1 MSLVSESPIL
11 AGSSRSKF
19 TLLINKNVREMKK
32 SIFVMGLAMMGL
44 LSMTS
49 CSSSDSKNGDT
60 PQPTPQPGQEVSIED
75 SEYDAII
82 NQYVDNVVLPTYS
95 DLKTKNSALYQ
106 AVVDFGDNPSNANF
120 KAICDAWLAAR
131 EPWESSEAFLF
142 GPVADYGLDPNM
154 DSWPLDQEA
163 IVKLLESQQW
173 NEMEWTGDYD
183 EDDEAIAAAQ
193 NVRGFHTLEFLAF
206 RDGQARTLTDQAVD
220 GEAANAV
227 YNAGN
232 ATAWAQYMRNTA
244 QLLVDD
250 VTTLVDAWNN
260 GYADKFKKHDGGDFT
275 SGLSCIEQ
283 LIDGCI
289 DIAGEVGQAKIGDP
303 YDLYVSGKTNEAL
316 YAVESW
322 YSWHSRDDYTN
333 NIYSIRNA
341 YYGSRDGKINANSL
355 SKLVAKYDAQLDADV
370 KEAIEDAAEAIQAI
384 PQPFRNNINSKEAKA
399 AMEAC
404 AELSDI
410 LENEL
415 KPFLINHTK

>member
-1 MSLVSESPIL
+1 
-11 AGSSRSKF
+11 
-19 TLLINKNVREMKK
+19 MKK

>member
-1 MSLVSESPIL
+1 M
-11 AGSSRSKF
+11 
-19 TLLINKNVREMKK
+19 
-32 SIFVMGLAMMGL
+32 MGLAMMGL
-44 LSMTS
+44 VVFTA
-49 CSSSDSKNGDT
+49 CSSSDDKKKDD
-60 PQPTPQPGQEVSIED
+60 PQPTPEVTIQD
-75 SEYDAII
+75 AEYDAII
-82 NQYVDNVVLPTYS
+82 NQYVDQVVLPTYN
-95 DLKTKNSALYQ
+95 DLKAKNSALYQ
-106 AVVDFGDNPSNANF
+106 AVVDFGDAPSDGNF
-120 KAICDAWLAAR
+120 QKICDAWLVAR

-142 GPVADYGLDPNM
+142 GPVADNGLDPNM

-163 IVKLLESQQW
+163 IVKMLESQQW
-173 NEMEWTGDYD
+173 NDMEWTGDYD
-183 EDDEAIAAAQ
+183 EDDDAIAAAQ

-206 RDGQARTLTDQAVD
+206 RDGKARTLTDQATD
-220 GEAANAV
+220 DEAANAV
-227 YNAGN
+227 YNAAN

-250 VTTLVDAWNN
+250 VTTLCDAWNN
-260 GYADKFKKHDGGDFT
+260 GYADKFKSHNGGEFT

-341 YYGSRDGKINANSL
+341 YFGSRDGSVNKNSL
-355 SKLVAKYDAQLDADV
+355 SKLVAKYNAELDADV
-370 KEAIEDAAEAIQAI
+370 KAAITNAANAIQAI
-384 PQPFRNNINSKEAKA
+384 PQPFRNNINSKEAQA

-410 LENEL
+410 LEISIFPEAMRCL
-415 KPFLINHTK
+415 LVHRQDSITLLSLTTRQPHGSLALMPQGLMWATACMTT

>member
-1 MSLVSESPIL
+1 
-11 AGSSRSKF
+11 
-19 TLLINKNVREMKK
+19 MKK
-32 SIFVMGLAMMGL
+32 SIFVMGLTMMGL
-44 LSMTS
+44 MAFTA
-49 CSSSDSKNGDT
+49 CSSSDDKKNDD
-60 PQPTPQPGQEVSIED
+60 PQPTEVTIQD

-95 DLKTKNSALYQ
+95 DLKAKNSTLYQ
-106 AVVDFGDNPSNANF
+106 AVVDFGDAPSNANF
-120 KAICDAWLAAR
+120 QAICDAWLVAR

-142 GPVADYGLDPNM
+142 GPVADLGLDPNM

-163 IVKLLESQQW
+163 IVKMLESQQW

-206 RDGQARTLTDQAVD
+206 RDGKARTLTDQATD

-227 YNAGN
+227 YNSGN
-232 ATAWAQYMRNTA
+232 ANAWAQYMRNTA

-250 VTTLVDAWNN
+250 VTTLCDAWNN
-260 GYADKFKKHDGGDFT
+260 GYADKFKSHNGGDFT

-303 YDLYVSGKTNEAL
+303 YDLYVSGKTTEAL

-341 YYGSRDGKINANSL
+341 YYGSRDGSVNKNSL
-355 SKLVAKYDAQLDADV
+355 SKLVAKYNPELDADV
-370 KEAIEDAAEAIQAI
+370 KAAIEDAADAIQAI
-384 PQPFRNNINSKEAKA
+384 PQPFRNNINSKEAQS

>member
-1 MSLVSESPIL
+1 
-11 AGSSRSKF
+11 
-19 TLLINKNVREMKK
+19 MKTNL
-32 SIFVMGLAMMGL
+32 FMMGLAMMGL
-44 LSMTS
+44 CAFTA
-49 CSSSDSKNGDT
+49 CSSDDNKKEEKKVEILDA
-60 PQPTPQPGQEVSIED
+60 
-75 SEYDAII
+75 EYDAII
-82 NQYVDNVVLPTYS
+82 NQYVDAVVLPTYN
-95 DLKTKNSALYQ
+95 DLKTKNTALYN
-106 AVVDFGDNPSNANF
+106 AVVDFGNAPSDANF
-120 KAICDAWLAAR
+120 QAVCNAWLTAR

-173 NEMEWTGDYD
+173 NEMDWTGDYD

-206 RDGQARTLTDQAVD
+206 KDGKARTLNDQAAD
-220 GEAANAV
+220 DEAANAV
-227 YNAGN
+227 YNEAN

-244 QLLVDD
+244 QLLVND

-260 GYADKFKKHDGGDFT
+260 GYAAAFKNHNGGDFT

-289 DIAGEVGQAKIGDP
+289 DIAGEVGDAKIGDP
-303 YDLYVSGKTNEAL
+303 YSLYVSGKTTEAL

-333 NIYSIRNA
+333 NILSIRNA
-341 YYGSRDGKINANSL
+341 YYGSRDGSINNNSL
-355 SKLVAKYDAQLDADV
+355 SKLVAKYNAALDTKVKDAIKAAAD
-370 KEAIEDAAEAIQAI
+370 AIQAI
-384 PQPFRNNINSKEAKA
+384 PQPFRNNINSSEAKA

-404 AELSDI
+404 SDLGSI

-415 KPFLINHTK
+415 KPFLQDATK

>member
-1 MSLVSESPIL
+1 VIKLI
-11 AGSSRSKF
+11 F
-19 TLLINKNVREMKK
+19 TYINY
-32 SIFVMGLAMMGL
+32 FTA
-44 LSMTS
+44 
-49 CSSSDSKNGDT
+49 CSSSDDKKSDDK
-60 PQPTPQPGQEVSIED
+60 QPEEVTIQD
-75 SEYDAII
+75 AEYDAII

-95 DLKTKNSALYQ
+95 DLKAKNSALYQ
-106 AVVDFGDNPSNANF
+106 AVVDFGDAPSNANF
-120 KAICDAWLAAR
+120 QAICDAWLTAR

-206 RDGQARTLTDQAVD
+206 RDGKARTLTDTAID

-227 YNAGN
+227 YNESN

-244 QLLVDD
+244 QLLVKD

-260 GYADKFKKHDGGDFT
+260 GYAASFKSHNGGDFT

-289 DIAGEVGQAKIGDP
+289 DIAGEVGDAKIGDP
-303 YDLYVSGKTNEAL
+303 YSLYVSGKTTEAL

-333 NIYSIRNA
+333 NILSIRNA
-341 YYGSRDGKINANSL
+341 YYGSRDGSINANSL
-355 SKLVAKYDAQLDADV
+355 SKLVAKYNAPLDTKVKDAIKSAAD
-370 KEAIEDAAEAIQAI
+370 AIQAI
-384 PQPFRNNINSKEAKA
+384 PQPFRNNINSSEAKA

-404 AELSDI
+404 SDLGDV

-415 KPFLINHTK
+415 KPFLQDATK

>member
-1 MSLVSESPIL
+1 M
-11 AGSSRSKF
+11 K
-19 TLLINKNVREMKK
+19 KNVLM
-32 SIFVMGLAMMGL
+32 MGLAMMGL
-44 LSMTS
+44 CAFTA
-49 CSSSDSKNGDT
+49 CSSDDDKKEESK
-60 PQPTPQPGQEVSIED
+60 IEILD
-75 SEYDAII
+75 AEYDAII
-82 NQYVDNVVLPTYS
+82 NQYVDNVVLPTYN
-95 DLKTKNSALYQ
+95 DLKTKNTALYNAVVSFGNAPSDANFQ
-106 AVVDFGDNPSNANF
+106 AVCN
-120 KAICDAWLAAR
+120 AWLTAR

-173 NEMEWTGDYD
+173 NEMEWTGDYN

-206 RDGQARTLTDQAVD
+206 RDGKARTLTDTAID

-227 YNAGN
+227 YNESN

-244 QLLVDD
+244 QLLVKD

-260 GYADKFKKHDGGDFT
+260 GYAASFKSHNGGDFT

-289 DIAGEVGQAKIGDP
+289 DIAGEVGDAKIGDP
-303 YDLYVSGKTNEAL
+303 YSLYVSGKTTEAL

-333 NIYSIRNA
+333 NILSIRNA
-341 YYGSRDGKINANSL
+341 YYGSRDGSINANSL
-355 SKLVAKYDAQLDADV
+355 SKLVAKYNAPLDTKVKDAIKSAAD
-370 KEAIEDAAEAIQAI
+370 AIQAI
-384 PQPFRNNINSKEAKA
+384 PQPFRNNINSSEAKA

-404 AELSDI
+404 SDLGDV

-415 KPFLINHTK
+415 KPFLQDATK

>member
-1 MSLVSESPIL
+1 
-11 AGSSRSKF
+11 
-19 TLLINKNVREMKK
+19 MKK
-32 SIFVMGLAMMGL
+32 SILLMSLAMMGL
-44 LSMTS
+44 MTFTA
-49 CSSSDSKNGDT
+49 CSSSDDKKGDE
-60 PQPTPQPGQEVSIED
+60 PQPTPEVSIND
-75 SEYDAII
+75 AEYDAII

-95 DLKTKNSALYQ
+95 DLKAKNSALYQ
-106 AVVDFGDNPSNANF
+106 AVVDFGDAPSDAKF

-163 IVKLLESQQW
+163 IVKMLESQQW

-183 EDDEAIAAAQ
+183 EDDDAIAAAQ

-227 YNAGN
+227 YNASN
-232 ATAWAQYMRNTA
+232 ANAWAQYMRNTA

-303 YDLYVSGKTNEAL
+303 YDLYQSGKTNEAL

-370 KEAIEDAAEAIQAI
+370 KEAIEEAADAIQAI

-399 AMEAC
+399 AMDAC

>member
-1 MSLVSESPIL
+1 
-11 AGSSRSKF
+11 
-19 TLLINKNVREMKK
+19 MKK
-32 SIFVMGLAMMGL
+32 NIFLFGLALMGAL
-44 LSMTS
+44 TFTA
-49 CSSSDSKNGDT
+49 CSSDDDDDKNESAT
-60 PQPTPQPGQEVSIED
+60 IQD

-82 NQYVDNVVLPTYS
+82 NQYVDAVVLPTYS
-95 DLKTKNSALYQ
+95 DLKAKNSDLYN
-106 AVVDFGDNPSNANF
+106 AVVAFGNNPSNAAF
-120 KAICDAWLAAR
+120 QSVCDKWLAAR

-142 GPVADYGLDPNM
+142 GPVADLGLDPNM

-163 IVKLLESQQW
+163 IVNLLSTQQW
-173 NEMEWTGDYD
+173 NSMTWTGDYN

-206 RDGQARTLTDQAVD
+206 KDGKARTLND
-220 GEAANAV
+220 AASGDDPANTV
-227 YNAGN
+227 YSASN

-250 VTTLVDAWNN
+250 VNLLVNAWNN
-260 GYADKFKKHDGGDFT
+260 GYAATFKNHNGNGFT

-283 LIDGCI
+283 MIDGCI
-289 DIAGEVGQAKIGDP
+289 DIAGEVGDAKIGDP
-303 YDLYVSGKTNEAL
+303 YNLYVSGKTTEAL

-341 YYGSRDGKINANSL
+341 YYGSRDGSINANSL
-355 SKLVAKYDAQLDADV
+355 SKLVAKYNATLDSKV
-370 KEAIEDAAEAIQAI
+370 KNAISDAATAIQAI
-384 PQPFRNNINSKEAKA
+384 PQPFRNNINSAESRA

-404 AELSDI
+404 SQLGHV

-415 KPFLINHTK
+415 KPFLQNATK

>member
-1 MSLVSESPIL
+1 
-11 AGSSRSKF
+11 
-19 TLLINKNVREMKK
+19 MKK
-32 SIFVMGLAMMGL
+32 NLFLLSLAMMGL
-44 LSMTS
+44 TS
-49 CSSSDSKNGDT
+49 FTACSSSDDDNKKEDETSEIT
-60 PQPTPQPGQEVSIED
+60 IQD

-82 NQYVDNVVLPTYS
+82 NQYVDKVVLPTYN

-106 AVVDFGDNPSNANF
+106 AVVAFGDAPSNANF
-120 KAICDAWLAAR
+120 QAICDAWLAAR

-163 IVKLLESQQW
+163 IVNMLTSQQW
-173 NEMEWTGDYD
+173 NDMKWTGDYN

-206 RDGQARTLTDQAVD
+206 RDGKARTLNDAATD

-227 YNAGN
+227 YNESN

-250 VTTLVDAWNN
+250 VTLLCDAWNN
-260 GYADKFKKHDGGDFT
+260 GYATTFKNHNGGDFT

-289 DIAGEVGQAKIGDP
+289 DIAGEVGDAKIGDP

-341 YYGSRDGKINANSL
+341 YYGSLDGSINTNSL
-355 SKLVAKYDAQLDADV
+355 SKLVAKYNPALDTDV
-370 KEAIEDAAEAIQAI
+370 KNAIDAAAKAIQAI
-384 PQPFRNNINSKEAKA
+384 PQPFRNNINSKEAAA
-399 AMEAC
+399 AMDAC

-415 KPFLINHTK
+415 KPFLQNHTK

>member
-1 MSLVSESPIL
+1 MVLIL
-11 AGSSRSKF
+11 
-19 TLLINKNVREMKK
+19 TW
-32 SIFVMGLAMMGL
+32 
-44 LSMTS
+44 T
-49 CSSSDSKNGDT
+49 
-60 PQPTPQPGQEVSIED
+60 
-75 SEYDAII
+75 
-82 NQYVDNVVLPTYS
+82 
-95 DLKTKNSALYQ
+95 
-106 AVVDFGDNPSNANF
+106 
-120 KAICDAWLAAR
+120 
-131 EPWESSEAFLF
+131 
-142 GPVADYGLDPNM
+142 
-154 DSWPLDQEA
+154 
-163 IVKLLESQQW
+163 QQW
-173 NEMEWTGDYD
+173 NEMKWTGDYD

-206 RDGQARTLTDQAVD
+206 RDGKARTLTDQATD
-220 GEAANAV
+220 DEAANAV

-232 ATAWAQYMRNTA
+232 ANAWAQYMRNTA

-250 VTTLVDAWNN
+250 VTTLCDAWNN
-260 GYADKFKKHDGGDFT
+260 GYADKFKSHNGGEFT

-341 YYGSRDGKINANSL
+341 YYGSRDKSVNKNSL
-355 SKLVAKYDAQLDADV
+355 SALVAKYNSELDADV
-370 KEAIEDAAEAIQAI
+370 KKAIQKAADAIQAI
-384 PQPFRNNINSKEAKA
+384 PQPFRNNINSKEAQA

-410 LENEL
+410 LEKEL